1 MNPLLKLEN
10 LKLELTGQDRS
21 VYVLQDISFSLSP
34 GEILAVVGES
44 GCGKSL
50 TSLALTR
57 LLPEKIFSYHS
68 GKILFEG
75 KNILEFQEEDLY
87 HLRGGEIAYIFQDP
101 FTSLN
106 PIKKIKDQIIEPY
119 LLHISKNKKEALEKA
134 EFLLRKVGITDI
146 QNRLESYP
154 GQMSGGIL
162 QRISIAM
169 ALMCNPKLLV
179 ADEPT
184 SALDVTIQSQLVD
197 LFMEIRNETKMAIL
211 FISHDLGLVSSISD
225 RILIMYAGEV
235 VEIGTVDD
243 VMDFP
248 KHPYTKA
255 LLGTI
260 PSIGG
265 IKQNKLD
272 TIPGIVPAP
281 RDFPDG
287 CHFYMRCQKAMDIC
301 KTKDPEYSSTR
312 TGSVKCFLYGENSHA
327 KN

>member
-1 MNPLLKLEN
+1 MSNLLKLEN
-10 LKLELTGQDRS
+10 LTIELINQEKS
-21 VYVLQDISFSLSP
+21 VYVLQNINFSLSP
-34 GEILAVVGES
+34 GEILSVVGES

-57 LLPEKIFSYHS
+57 LLPEKIFHYHT
-68 GKILFEG
+68 GRILFEE
-75 KNILEFQEEDLY
+75 KDILEFQDEELY
-87 HLRGGEIAYIFQDP
+87 NLRGGEIAYIFQDP

-106 PIKKIKDQIIEPY
+106 PIKKIKDQIVEPY
-119 LLHISKNKKEALEKA
+119 ILHISKNKKEALEKA
-134 EFLLRKVGITDI
+134 EFLLSKVGITDI
-146 QNRLESYP
+146 RNRLESYP

-184 SALDVTIQSQLVD
+184 SALDVTIQSQLVE
-197 LFMEIRNETKMAIL
+197 LLMEVRNETKMAIL

-235 VEIGTVDD
+235 VEIGSVDE
-243 VMDFP
+243 VMDSP
-248 KHPYTKA
+248 KHPYTRA

-260 PSIGG
+260 PSIGSG
-265 IKQNKLD
+265 KQSKLD

-281 RDFPDG
+281 KDFPIG
-287 CHFYMRCQKAMDIC
+287 CHFYMRCSSAMEVC
-301 KTKDPEYSSTR
+301 KVSDPDYSSTQ
-312 TGSVKCFLYGENSHA
+312 TGLVKCFLYGEKNHA
-327 KN
+327 KD